1 MKYSLVKH
9 ASLFLCFAGVGIW
22 LVGQKAGPS
31 SLTDQ
36 WEAVE
41 AEMNK
46 GLPKTA
52 IEKLEPFIKR
62 AVEQDAR
69 AEAIRGIVQRVNLEG
84 AIQGNKPEEKIV
96 RLEAEMAK
104 APEVLRPMLQ
114 ALLAN
119 WYWHYFQNNR
129 WRFAQRT
136 RTAEAPGDDMQ
147 TWDLPRILAEIDKQF
162 QRTLTHEEALKA
174 EKVGDYNFLLNQGSV
189 PDSYRPTLYDFV
201 AHDALSFYSA
211 GEQAGSKAQDAF
223 VLSADS
229 PIFASAKD
237 FLAWEIDSED
247 DQSPKI
253 KAIRLFQDLLRF
265 HLEDD
270 NQDAL
275 VDADLHRLQFGNNQA
290 FGEEK
295 KARYKA
301 ALKRFAQQ
309 WADHEMS
316 ARAMSR
322 HAQVLHGEGEL
333 VEAHKLAKR
342 GAAIFPDSVGG
353 KECKNLV
360 NQIEAKSSSV
370 SSERVWNEPMP
381 NVELRY
387 RNLTKAYFRV
397 VSFNWVNRLQDTQRH
412 PEYIDHRKKA
422 EWLRRKPVKEWS
434 VDLPPTDDFK
444 QRVEKIPAPKGLEPG
459 SYFLFASHDPNFG
472 DKENRVS
479 YSSFWVSD
487 LSLVMLTRQ
496 GSGALE
502 GFVLNAIS
510 GEPVQGASVRS
521 WKRERNNRRVEL
533 RATRT
538 DANGLF
544 KLQTNRTSL
553 TILAS
558 HQGQSLATAND
569 YYVNDRVS
577 NPRPYERSV
586 FFTDRSLYRPGQTIR
601 YKGVSYRI
609 DQANDNYKVIPN
621 RDLTVVFR
629 DRNNQE
635 ISRAKH
641 RTNDYGSFDGS
652 FTAPRDRLMGR
663 MRIQIEGPN
672 SPGGSAQVNVEEY
685 KRPKFQVTVDA
696 PAEPAV
702 LNGKVKVRGSAMAYT
717 GAAINDAQVKYRVV
731 RQVRFPPWLRW
742 HYWWRP
748 FPSSPA
754 QEIAHGTTRTGADG
768 SFEVEFT
775 AKPDPSVS
783 EKDEPTFRYIVHAD
797 VVDGTGETRSGDR
810 SVNVGF
816 VALQAALSAEDWQVA
831 TKPVKVTLKTT
842 SLDGEGRIS
851 EGSLKIHRL
860 KQPEQVQRAKLSGQ
874 RHHHFHGEGMLRD
887 HKPEPDLSN
896 TSSWELGEV
905 VATQGFTT
913 DAEGN
918 KEFSIKLDEG
928 AYRAVLQT
936 EDRFGKEVKGLL
948 PILVVNPDAKRFAV
962 KIPSHVTAPSWT
974 VEPGNS
980 LQAMWGTGYPRGRAF
995 VEIIHR
1001 RKSIRAFWTNDRVTQ
1016 AKIEQKVTEAM
1027 RGGFTVHVTYVRE
1040 NRAYLTT
1047 RQVNVPW
1054 TNKNLTVK
1062 WERFTSKLEP
1072 GVKET
1077 WTAVV
1082 TGSDAKTA
1090 VAEMVAALY
1099 DESLDAYKP
1108 HNWMQGFSN
1117 LFRRDRSNLS
1127 FRFENAS
1134 LNFRHLHGNWSSKR
1148 ESRSWTYRRWRPD
1161 MIGAL
1166 WGYGGR
1172 GELASRMFRRAT
1184 LNSSFDQGMAMPE
1197 MAMDA
1202 AEGIDF
1208 AGAPAAAPMMALAE
1222 RKSKPEGG
1230 FAEGLSDK
1238 ASAGPAASP
1247 KGPDLSKV
1255 TARKNL
1261 NETAFFFPKLLSS
1274 QDGEVRLEF
1283 TMPEALTKWKFLGFA
1298 HDKDMRSGFLTDS
1311 LVTAKDLMVQPNPPR
1326 FLREGDLLEFTVKV
1340 TNQAP
1345 TIQRGAVRLTFNDAR
1360 TNKRVDPSLGNDVT
1374 DINFEIPAKQSETF
1388 SWKIKVPD
1396 DMGYLTYKTIGA
1408 TRKVSDGEEGY
1419 LPVLSRRIFLT
1430 ESMPLPISGAKT
1442 KKFNFAKLM
1451 ASGRSD
1457 TIKHKNFTVQMVSN
1471 PAWYAVMALPYLMEF
1486 PHECSEQTFNRLYAN
1501 SLAREIANSDPK
1513 VRRVFDQ
1520 WKGTKTL
1527 DSPMEKNEDLKSVVL
1542 METPWVRQA
1551 KNESE
1556 ARRNVGILFDDNR
1569 LNDEERR
1576 AFNKLKEMQL
1586 ANGAW
1591 PWFAGGRANDY
1602 LTLYITTGFGRLRH
1616 LGVDL
1621 DPSLAIKSLNRLDNW
1636 INKTYRDILKHGHK
1650 DKNNLNSTIALY
1662 LYGRSLFLKD
1672 QKIKPNAQEAV
1683 DYFLGQASEHWL
1695 KVGNR
1700 QSEGHIAL
1708 ALKRFGNHEKT
1719 PVAIMRSLKERSV
1732 TDEEM
1737 GMFWRDVEFSRWWYR
1752 APIETQA
1759 VMIEAFD
1766 EVMNDQKSVEDC
1778 KVWMLKQKQTQDW
1791 KTTKATADA
1800 VYALLLRG
1808 SDLLASDELVKVS
1821 LADMAPIKPENV
1833 EAGTG
1838 FYEKRFV
1845 GPEIKPDF
1853 GKVTVTKV
1861 DEGVAWGSV
1870 HWQYMEDISKITPHE
1885 GTPLKIKKALYVKEY
1900 TKKGPEITPVRGAV
1914 QVGDELVV
1922 RIELRTDRDMEYV
1935 HMKDHRGSGT
1945 EPVNVLS
1952 RYKYQDG
1959 LGYYE
1964 STRDTAS
1971 HFYVD
1976 YLPKGVYVFEYS
1988 VRVQHRGE
1996 YQTGMTNVQCMYAPE
2011 FNSHSQ
2017 SISLKVE

>member
-1 MKYSLVKH
+1 MKKIIPLAAS
-9 ASLFLCFAGVGIW
+9 SLFLAFAVFLIGQNAPSPS
-22 LVGQKAGPS
+22 LV
-31 SLTDQ
+31 DQ
-36 WEAVE
+36 WEEVE
-41 AEMNK
+41 EAIKK

-52 IEKLEPFIKR
+52 IEKLDPLIER
-62 AVEQDAR
+62 AQREKAHAVSIR
-69 AEAIRGIVQRVNLEG
+69 AIAQKINLEG
-84 AIQGNKPEEKIV
+84 AIQGNKPEEKIA
-96 RLEAEMAK
+96 RMEAEMAK
-104 APEVLRPMLQ
+104 ASKELQPMLN
-114 ALLAN
+114 AVLSN
-119 WYWHYFQNNR
+119 WYWQYFQRNR
-129 WRFAQRT
+129 WRFTQRT
-136 RTAEAPGDDMQ
+136 RTAEAPGDDLT
-147 TWDLPRILAEIDKQF
+147 TWDLPRILSEIDKQF
-162 QRTLTHEEALKA
+162 QKTLSHHEILKKEAVK
-174 EKVGDYNFLLNQGSV
+174 DYNFLLNQGTV
-189 PDSYRPTLYDFV
+189 PDSYRPTMYDFV
-201 AHDALSFYSA
+201 VHDALRFYSA
-211 GEQAGSKAQDAF
+211 GEQGGSKAQDAF
-223 VLSADS
+223 VLAADS

-237 FLAWEIDSED
+237 FMAWEIDSED
-247 DQSPKI
+247 DESPKI
-253 KAIRLFQDLLRF
+253 KAIGLFQDLLGF
-265 HLEDD
+265 HQNGD
-270 NQDAL
+270 NQDAF
-275 VDADLHRLQFGNNQA
+275 VEADLLRLRYGFNQS

-301 ALKRFAQQ
+301 ALKRFTQE

-316 ARAMSR
+316 ARAMFR
-322 HAQVLHGEGEL
+322 HAEVLRDEGEL

-342 GAAIFPDSVGG
+342 GATVFPDSVGG
-353 KECKNLV
+353 KECKNLIS
-360 NQIEAKSSSV
+360 QLETKSSSV
-370 SSERVWNEPMP
+370 STERVWNAPLP
-381 NVELRY
+381 KIQLRY
-387 RNLTKAYFRV
+387 RNLTKAYFRIIPFDWL
-397 VSFNWVNRLQDTQRH
+397 SRMKLSQRH
-412 PEYIDHRKKA
+412 PEYVDHRRKG
-422 EWLRRKPVKEWS
+422 EWLDKQPLKEWS

-444 QRVEKIPAPKGLEPG
+444 ERVEKIDAPKDLEPG
-459 SYFLFASHDPNFG
+459 SYFLFASHDPKFG
-472 DKENRVS
+472 EQENRVS

-487 LSLVMLTRQ
+487 LSLVMRTRH

-510 GEPVQGASVRS
+510 GEPVKGATVRS
-521 WKRERNNRRVEL
+521 WKRERNNRNVEL
-533 RATRT
+533 QATRT

-544 KLQTNRTSL
+544 KIRTGRTSL
-553 TILAS
+553 TLLVS
-558 HQGQSLATAND
+558 HQGQSLSTANS
-569 YYVNDRVS
+569 YYVNDHNSQR
-577 NPRPYERSV
+577 RPYERSV

-609 DQANDNYKVIPN
+609 DQENDNYKVIPN

-635 ISRAKH
+635 IARAKH

-663 MRIQIEGPN
+663 MRIQVEGAN
-672 SPGGSAQVNVEEY
+672 SPGGSAMVSVEEY

-702 LNGKVKVRGSAMAYT
+702 LNGKVKVRGSAMGYT
-717 GAAINDAQVKYRVV
+717 GAAVNDAEVRYRVV

-748 FPSSPA
+748 FPNSPA
-754 QEIAHGTTRTGADG
+754 QEIAHGTARTGADG

-775 AKPDPSVS
+775 AKPDPSVA
-783 EKDEPTFRYIVHAD
+783 EKDGPTFSYTVHAD
-797 VVDGTGETRSGDR
+797 VVDGTGETRSGER

-816 VALQAALSAEDWQVA
+816 VALQASLSAEDWQTA
-831 TKPVKVTLKTT
+831 GKPVKVTLKTT
-842 SLDGEGRIS
+842 SLDGEGRIA

-860 KQPEQVQRAKLSGQ
+860 KQPEQVQRAKLGGQ
-874 RHHHFHGEGMLRD
+874 SHHHFHGEGMMRD

-918 KEFSIKLDEG
+918 KEFSFKLEEG

-948 PILVVNPDAKRFAV
+948 PVLVLNPAARRFGIKV
-962 KIPSHVTAPSWT
+962 PNHVAAPSWR
-974 VEPGNS
+974 VEPGDA
-980 LQAMWGTGYPRGRAF
+980 LEALWGTGYRSGRAF

-1001 RKSIRAFWTNDRVTQ
+1001 KKALQAYWTDAGVTQ
-1016 AKIEQKVTEAM
+1016 AGIIQDVNEAM

-1040 NRAYLTT
+1040 NRAYMTT
-1047 RQVNVPW
+1047 RQVDVPW
-1054 TNKNLTVK
+1054 TNKDLNVK

-1072 GVKET
+1072 AAKET
-1077 WTAVV
+1077 WTAVI
-1082 TGSDAKTA
+1082 TGSDAKKA

-1099 DESLDAYKP
+1099 DESLDAYQP
-1108 HNWMQGFSN
+1108 HNWQKTFSN

-1127 FRFENAS
+1127 SRFENAS
-1134 LNFRHLHGNWSSKR
+1134 LNFRHLHGSWKRKYERINWSHR
-1148 ESRSWTYRRWRPD
+1148 VWRPD

-1166 WGYGGR
+1166 WTFNGGR
-1172 GELASRMFRRAT
+1172 NRVYRSALSEGGVDFSLNNIRAEEP
-1184 LNSSFDQGMAMPE
+1184 MME

-1202 AEGIDF
+1202 AP
-1208 AGAPAAAPMMALAE
+1208 APAPMMAMQ
-1222 RKSKPEGG
+1222 KSAPAPAGGDGQGGRDKP
-1230 FAEGLSDK
+1230 
-1238 ASAGPAASP
+1238 SAGPAAP

-1261 NETAFFFPKLLSS
+1261 NETAFFFPKLISS
-1274 QDGEVRLEF
+1274 GDGEVRMEF

-1298 HDKDMRSGFLTDS
+1298 HDKEMRSGFLTES
-1311 LVTAKDLMVQPNPPR
+1311 MVTAKDIMVQPNPPR
-1326 FLREGDLLEFTVKV
+1326 FLREGDMIEFTVKV
-1340 TNQAP
+1340 SNQSP
-1345 TIQRGAVRLTFNDAR
+1345 TIQKGAVRLTFNDAR
-1360 TNKRVDPSLGNDVT
+1360 TNKRVDSRLGNKVT
-1374 DINFEIPAKQSETF
+1374 DLAFEVPAKQSRTF
-1388 SWKIKVPD
+1388 SWKVSVPD
-1396 DMGYLTYKTIGA
+1396 DMGVLTYTAIGG
-1408 TRKVSDGEEGY
+1408 TGKVSDGEEGY
-1419 LPVLSRRIFLT
+1419 LPILSRRIFVT
-1430 ESMPLPISGAKT
+1430 ESMPLPIRGAQT

-1451 ASGRSD
+1451 ASGNSK
-1457 TIKHKNFTVQMVSN
+1457 TLQHKNFTVQMVSN

-1513 VRRVFDQ
+1513 IRRVFDQ

-1527 DSPMEKNEDLKSVVL
+1527 DSPLEKNEDLKSVAL

-1556 ARRNVGILFDDNR
+1556 ARRNAGILFDDNR

-1576 AFNKLKEMQL
+1576 TFEKLRQMQL
-1586 ANGAW
+1586 GDGSW
-1591 PWFAGGRANDY
+1591 PWFPGGRGNDY
-1602 LTLYITTGFGRLRH
+1602 ITLYITTGFGRLGH
-1616 LGVDL
+1616 LGVDV

-1636 INKTYRDILKHGHK
+1636 INKTYRNVLKHGKKEDNHMS
-1650 DKNNLNSTIALY
+1650 STIALY
-1662 LYGRSLFLKD
+1662 LYGRSFFLKQ
-1672 QKIKPNAQEAV
+1672 QKINPNAQEAV
-1683 DYFLGQASEHWL
+1683 DYYLGQAKKYWL
-1695 KVGNR
+1695 ELGNR
-1700 QSEGHIAL
+1700 QSQGHVAL
-1708 ALKRFGNHEKT
+1708 ALQRFGKDNET
-1719 PVAIMRSLKERSV
+1719 PKAIMRSLKERSV
-1732 TDEEM
+1732 SDEEM
-1737 GMFWRDVEFSRWWYR
+1737 GMFWRDEELSWWWHR

-1778 KVWMLKQKQTQDW
+1778 KVWLLKQKQTQDW

-1800 VYALLLRG
+1800 VYALVLRG

-1853 GKVTVTKV
+1853 GQVTVTKV

-1885 GTPLKIKKALYVKEY
+1885 GTPLKLKKALYVKEY
-1900 TKKGPEITPVRGAV
+1900 TKKGPVISPVRGPV
-1914 QVGDELVV
+1914 KVGDELVV

-1971 HFYVD
+1971 HFYLD

-1988 VRVQHRGE
+1988 VRVQHRGQ

-2017 SISLKVE
+2017 SIGLKVE

>member
-1 MKYSLVKH
+1 MKKIIPIAASSLFFAFAILLIGQKSSDKSLV
-9 ASLFLCFAGVGIW
+9 S
-22 LVGQKAGPS
+22 
-31 SLTDQ
+31 Q
-36 WEAVE
+36 WEEVE
-41 AEMNK
+41 EATKK

-52 IEKLEPFIKR
+52 IEKLDPLIER
-62 AVEQDAR
+62 ALKEKAHAV
-69 AEAIRGIVQRVNLEG
+69 AIRAIAQKINLEG
-84 AIQGNKPEEKIV
+84 AIQGNKPEEKIT
-96 RLEAEMAK
+96 RMEAEMAK
-104 APEVLRPMLQ
+104 APKEIVPMMN
-114 ALLAN
+114 AVLAN
-119 WYWHYFQNNR
+119 WYWQYFQRNR
-129 WRFAQRT
+129 WRFTQRT
-136 RTAEAPGDDMQ
+136 RTAEAPGGDIT
-147 TWDLPRILAEIDKQF
+147 TWDLPRILSEIDKQF
-162 QRTLTHEEALKA
+162 QKTLAHHEVLKKEA
-174 EKVGDYNFLLNQGSV
+174 VNDYNFLLNQGTV

-201 AHDALSFYSA
+201 AHDALRFYSA

-237 FLAWEIDSED
+237 FLAWKIDSED

-265 HLEDD
+265 HQEDE

-275 VDADLHRLQFGNNQA
+275 VDADLHRLQFGNNKA

-316 ARAMSR
+316 ARAMHR

-342 GAAIFPDSVGG
+342 GATVFPDSVGG

-360 NQIEAKSSSV
+360 NQIESKSSSV

-397 VSFNWVNRLQDTQRH
+397 VSFDWVKRLQDTQRH
-412 PEYIDHRKKA
+412 PEYVDHRTKA

-434 VDLPPTDDFK
+434 VDLPPTEDFK

-459 SYFLFASHDPNFG
+459 SYFLFASHDPKFG

-487 LSLVMLTRQ
+487 LSLVMRTRQ
-496 GSGALE
+496 GSGAIE

-510 GEPVQGASVRS
+510 GEPVQGASVRA

-569 YYVNDRVS
+569 YYVNDRVN
-577 NPRPYERSV
+577 NPKPYERSV

-663 MRIQIEGPN
+663 MRIQIEGAG
-672 SPGGSAQVNVEEY
+672 SPGGSAHVNVEEY

-748 FPSSPA
+748 FPSSPS
-754 QEIAHGTTRTGADG
+754 QEISHGTARTGADG

-783 EKDEPTFRYIVHAD
+783 EKDEPTFRYTVHAD

-816 VALQAALSAEDWQVA
+816 VALQASLSAEEWQ
-831 TKPVKVTLKTT
+831 TEGNPVKVTLKTT
-842 SLDGEGRIS
+842 SLDGEGRIA
-851 EGSLKIHRL
+851 EGSLKVHRL
-860 KQPEQVQRAKLSGQ
+860 KEPESVQRARLGGQ
-874 RHHHFHGEGMLRD
+874 RHHHFHGGGMGRD

-918 KEFSIKLDEG
+918 KEFSFKLKEG

-948 PILVVNPDAKRFAV
+948 PILVVNPEAKRFAI
-962 KIPSHVTAPSWT
+962 KIPNHVAAPAWT

-980 LQAMWGTGYPRGRAF
+980 LEAMWGTGYRRGRAF

-1001 RKSIRAFWTNDRVTQ
+1001 RKSLQAFWTNERATQ
-1016 AKIEQKVTEAM
+1016 ASIEQEVTEAM

-1082 TGSDAKTA
+1082 TGSDAKKA

-1134 LNFRHLHGNWSSKR
+1134 LNFRQLHGNWTTKR
-1148 ESRSWTYRRWRPD
+1148 ESRSWSYRGWRPD

-1166 WGYGGR
+1166 WGFGGR
-1172 GELASRMFRRAT
+1172 GVFLSEASF
-1184 LNSSFDQGMAMPE
+1184 SSGKGYLISSDRGMAMPE
-1197 MAMDA
+1197 MASADMA
-1202 AEGIDF
+1202 MNSLSS
-1208 AGAPAAAPMMALAE
+1208 APAAAPMMAM
-1222 RKSKPEGG
+1222 RKSASAGG
-1230 FAEGLSDK
+1230 FAEGQSDK
-1238 ASAGPAASP
+1238 AAAGPGAPP

-1261 NETAFFFPKLLSS
+1261 NETAFFFPKLVSS
-1274 QDGEVRLEF
+1274 QEGEVRLEF

-1298 HDKDMRSGFLTDS
+1298 HDKEMRSGFLTDS
-1311 LVTAKDLMVQPNPPR
+1311 MVTVKDLMVQPNPPR

-1345 TIQRGAVRLTFNDAR
+1345 TIQTGTVRLTFNDAR
-1360 TNKRVDPSLGNDVT
+1360 TDKRVDSLLGNLKT
-1374 DINFEIPAKQSETF
+1374 DLAFEVPAKQSKTF

-1396 DMGYLTYKTIGA
+1396 DLGYLTYKTIGA
-1408 TRKVSDGEEGY
+1408 TRKISDGEEGY
-1419 LPVLSRRIFLT
+1419 LPVLSRRIFVT
-1430 ESMPLPISGAKT
+1430 ESMPLPIRGAQT
-1442 KKFNFAKLM
+1442 KKFNFAKLL
-1451 ASGRSD
+1451 ASGKSD

-1513 VRRVFDQ
+1513 IRRVFDQ
-1520 WKGTKTL
+1520 WKGTKAL
-1527 DSPMEKNEDLKSVVL
+1527 DSPMEKNEDLKSVAL

-1576 AFNKLKEMQL
+1576 GFKKLKELQL
-1586 ANGAW
+1586 GNGAW
-1591 PWFAGGRANDY
+1591 PWFPGGRANDY
-1602 LTLYITTGFGRLRH
+1602 ITLYITTGFGRLRH
-1616 LGVDL
+1616 LGVDV
-1621 DPSLAIKSLNRLDNW
+1621 DPSLAIKSLNRLDMW
-1636 INKTYRDILKHGHK
+1636 IDKGYRNILKHGKKEDNH
-1650 DKNNLNSTIALY
+1650 LSPTIALY
-1662 LYGRSLFLKD
+1662 LYGRSFFLKD
-1672 QKIKPNAQEAV
+1672 QKINPKAQEAV
-1683 DYFLGQASEHWL
+1683 DYYLGQAKKYWL

-1700 QSEGHIAL
+1700 QSEGHLAL
-1708 ALKRFGNHEKT
+1708 SLKRFGKDRET
-1719 PVAIMRSLKERSV
+1719 PVAIMRSIKERSV
-1732 TDEEM
+1732 SDEEM
-1737 GMFWRDVEFSRWWYR
+1737 GMFWRDVEFSWWWYR
-1752 APIETQA
+1752 APIESQA

-1821 LADMAPIKPENV
+1821 LADMPPIKPKNV

-1845 GPEIKPDF
+1845 GGEIKPDF

-1885 GTPLKIKKALYVKEY
+1885 GTPLKLKKALYVKKY
-1900 TKKGPEITPVRGAV
+1900 TKKGPEIVPVRGAV
-1914 QVGDELVV
+1914 EVGDELVV
-1922 RIELRTDRDMEYV
+1922 RIELRTDRDMEYI

-1971 HFYVD
+1971 HFYLD

-2017 SISLKVE
+2017 SIGLKVE